1 MYLTKN
7 TRDHDAESAS
17 LIVSETRYLWQSMQD
32 INYDGMDVQSS
43 LALVWRRLELKAFIQ
58 IGRVHEKTHRLL
70 KGTTDE
76 KSTMPYKLLKLLSV
90 S

>member
-32 INYDGMDVQSS
+32 INYDGMDIQSS
-43 LALVWRRLELKAFIQ
+43 IGLVCRRLEFVKLKDLVQ
-58 IGRVHEKTHRLL
+58 IGRVAEESHRL
-70 KGTTDE
+70 
-76 KSTMPYKLLKLLSV
+76 
-90 S
+90 